1 MACGGGYARVGAAAA
16 VDEVK
21 RSIALGMDSN
31 SALIVDWPAKSRR
44 DLELALER
52 GVVAVAVSG
61 DQFVFIEGCFPGQRY
76 RYQGFAVS
84 QESART
90 QNKGRESADLPFG
103 GAIFGTAAEQ
113 GGSASVEVY
122 SVGRYIGPNT
132 AFKGTHLQG
141 QCRTATHVVAT
152 AEVGAFVLVSG
163 GSDATTDGVDLTAVS
178 ATSRRE
184 SNSASTARSG
194 DPRACDGASK
204 KDAAPPDRCSSPHTV
219 QLVPID
225 DEGIGLRAKTA
236 KWTGNYDCAFMPWT
250 IELATAANG
259 SGALEGDVRVA
270 SGSVS
275 GKWHLKGS
283 YSAANRTFTL
293 NPVEPI
299 DVPAGWS
306 PVGYTGTATP
316 GGRRLLGNTSD
327 CGDFVFDLE
336 PESTA
341 PYSSESESQPGVRP
355 DSFGSFSLGAVDLA
369 SGGGA
374 GD

>member
-1 MACGGGYARVGAAAA
+1 MGVAVGVIGCGGGHARVGASAA

-21 RSIALGMDSN
+21 RSIGLGMDSN
-31 SALIVDWPAKSRR
+31 SALIVDWSAKSRR

-61 DQFVFIEGCFPGQRY
+61 DQFVFIEDCFPGQRY

-90 QNKGRESADLPFG
+90 QSKGRDSADLPFA
-103 GAIFGTAAEQ
+103 GAIFGSAAEQ

-132 AFKGTHLQG
+132 VFKGTRLPP
-141 QCRTATHVVAT
+141 QCRTATHVVAA
-152 AEVGAFVLVSG
+152 AEVGAFILVSG
-163 GSDATTDGVDLTAVS
+163 GSDAATDGVDLAAVS

-184 SNSASTARSG
+184 SSSASTARSG
-194 DPRACDGASK
+194 DPRACEAASK
-204 KDAAPPDRCSSPHTV
+204 KDAAPPERCSSPHTV

-225 DEGIGLRAKTA
+225 DEGIGLRARTA
-236 KWTGNYDCAFMPWT
+236 AWTGSYDCMFMPWT
-250 IELATAANG
+250 IQLTTSATAPG
-259 SGALEGDVRVA
+259 TMEGDVRVA

-283 YSAANRTFTL
+283 YSVAHRTFSL
-293 NPVEPI
+293 DPVDPV
-299 DVPAGWS
+299 DVPPGWS

-341 PYSSESESQPGVRP
+341 PH
-355 DSFGSFSLGAVDLA
+355 
-369 SGGGA
+369 
-374 GD
+374 